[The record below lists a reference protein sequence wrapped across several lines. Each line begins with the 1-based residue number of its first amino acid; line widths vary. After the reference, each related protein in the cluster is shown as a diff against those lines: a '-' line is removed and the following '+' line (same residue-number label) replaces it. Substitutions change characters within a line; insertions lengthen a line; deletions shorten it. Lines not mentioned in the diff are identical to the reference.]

1 MASVDHQPLAASP
14 HISRDLAASAGRPV
28 SASPFAMATSME
40 DIASWSPV
48 PRVVVASPSP
58 APPTPSERM
67 ASPEGL
73 AEALFSAS
81 QYAASPARARPSS
94 RKGGGDKGWA
104 AESGSS
110 IWLMHSLLAHANG
123 GTAFAPAASPKRSVA
138 PRPSASPGA
147 RPSPPPESAA
157 SIYASSLKMQER
169 AAALIVSPPTPSEGT
184 LDVLALS
191 PLYPYQARPDPRPGT
206 PAARRPPARLTA
218 ARRPQLQHLSPLA
231 ALPGL
236 ASPADAPW
244 ATPGVLRDW
253 VTPGRSPAL
262 PLTPSELLLGGG
274 APALREGPAPP
285 SSHAPS
291 ALQV

>member
-1 MASVDHQPLAASP
+1 
-14 HISRDLAASAGRPV
+14 
-28 SASPFAMATSME
+28 
-40 DIASWSPV
+40 
-48 PRVVVASPSP
+48 
-58 APPTPSERM
+58 
-67 ASPEGL
+67 
-73 AEALFSAS
+73 
-81 QYAASPARARPSS
+81 
-94 RKGGGDKGWA
+94 
-104 AESGSS
+104 
-110 IWLMHSLLAHANG
+110 
-123 GTAFAPAASPKRSVA
+123 
-138 PRPSASPGA
+138 
-147 RPSPPPESAA
+147 
-157 SIYASSLKMQER
+157 MQER
-169 AAALIVSPPTPSEGT
+169 AAALIFSPPTPSEGT

-285 SSHAPS
+285 VLARPERPPGLISPPPFPPPHSPHPHPTHPLPSLYFTPPPRCARARAPEPALTLHAAWQQCPPTPS
-291 ALQV
+291 ELELAGLLGALALPSPFVVGAALPSPAGSPPEAPGVLAPPAPWQHVLPLPWADAHSPALSAQVRAAPRPPPHGRPMPPRGGPAPCGHGRGGERAAADG